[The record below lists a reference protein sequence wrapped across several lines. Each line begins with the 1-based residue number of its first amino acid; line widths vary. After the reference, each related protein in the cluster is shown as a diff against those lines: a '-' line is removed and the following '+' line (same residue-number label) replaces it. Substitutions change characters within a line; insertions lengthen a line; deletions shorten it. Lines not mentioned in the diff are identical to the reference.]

1 MLGVGSKRAGLANGK
16 KKGVKLQKLTI
27 ERQTVQLAPIIPSGS
42 LQSHTGSP
50 YVNNSFSR
58 FDPHKVVIDGIANC
72 IQSKFE
78 LARPSWKNFPESTRE
93 VWFEQFKK
101 EAAGKDPSISEFYI
115 RTHCKKSD
123 KSWVNEKAEATY
135 VDLIYCHR
143 PDTSTPILETVRAM
157 NYVIDKWWA
166 FYWGTSEWSAQ
177 QITEAWGVAQR
188 LDLVGPIVVQ
198 PEYNLLS
205 RHKKQEILAT
215 QCASIV
221 DGETNL
227 ASQHAQLSE
236 MNIWVQSVGGKK
248 KGKVKGLGSLGRSVK
263 ATSNST
269 LTLPKEIDEMINSHV
284 GDSNVDLYA
293 QLLNERNKN
302 KRMRKELDLLM
313 KHVYKKSSSNDERQ
327 SQEDN

>member
-1 MLGVGSKRAGLANGK
+1 MSNVPCSSKKQVPATYDEIAQNKNRLQIIMLGVGSKRAGLPNGK
-16 KKGVKLQKLTI
+16 KG
-27 ERQTVQLAPIIPSGS
+27 E
-42 LQSHTGSP
+42 
-50 YVNNSFSR
+50 

-93 VWFEQFKK
+93 VWFEEFK
-101 EAAGKDPSISEFYI
+101 
-115 RTHCKKSD
+115 
-123 KSWVNEKAEATY
+123 

-143 PDTSTPILETVRAM
+143 PDTSTPILETVRSM
-157 NYVIDKWWA
+157 NYVIDKGWA

-205 RHKKQEILAT
+205 RHK
-215 QCASIV
+215 
-221 DGETNL
+221 
-227 ASQHAQLSE
+227 
-236 MNIWVQSVGGKK
+236 
-248 KGKVKGLGSLGRSVK
+248 
-263 ATSNST
+263 
-269 LTLPKEIDEMINSHV
+269 
-284 GDSNVDLYA
+284 
-293 QLLNERNKN
+293 LLNERNKN
-302 KRMRKELDLLM
+302 KRIRKELDLLM